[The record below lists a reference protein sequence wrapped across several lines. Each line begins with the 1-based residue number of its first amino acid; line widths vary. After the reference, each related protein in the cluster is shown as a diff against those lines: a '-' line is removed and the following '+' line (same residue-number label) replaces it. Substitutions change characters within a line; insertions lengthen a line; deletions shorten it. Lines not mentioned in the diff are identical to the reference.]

1 MNGISAQD
9 AARLGV
15 CSIPEGRGIFPN
27 LTVRENLW
35 AATGT
40 GAKLEDLEEKAYARF
55 PASGSAATSSRH
67 GSMSGG
73 EQQMLA
79 LSRALGTDP
88 AVLLLD
94 ELSMGLAPMIVSR
107 MYETVAE
114 LVEGGLSVLVAE
126 QFARAVLPIA
136 DTAALMLHG
145 RVVAGHRPPRS
156 KTGCPATTWEVDPI
170 MLTEERRQQFK
181 DDVANQKLKTDQS
194 RFDGVLRIVGIVA
207 MVAGV
212 VGVFIAY
219 NVSLAKDDMRDVGSL
234 QTLAVGFLAVT
245 VLGAALYLAAAVT
258 RVLRLWLLRQLVEQ
272 QAQSDQL
279 AEALKSR

>member
-1 MNGISAQD
+1 MPEPDASAGPAAAASPEPLLELRGVRAGYGAIEVLHGVDLALRPGSLLALLGPNGGGKSTTMRVCAGLHPPTGGDLLFAGRRVNGVSAQD

-15 CSIPEGRGIFPN
+15 CAIPEGRGIFPN

-40 GAKLEDLEEKAYARF
+40 GARLEDLEERAYARF
-55 PASGSAATSSRH
+55 SILGERRHQLAGSL
-67 GSMSGG
+67 SGG

-79 LSRALGTDP
+79 LSRALGSDP

-94 ELSMGLAPMIVSR
+94 ELSMGLAPMIVTR

-145 RVVAGHRPPRS
+145 RVVAAGPPAEIEDRLS
-156 KTGCPATTWEVDPI
+156 SD
-170 MLTEERRQQFK
+170 
-181 DDVANQKLKTDQS
+181 
-194 RFDGVLRIVGIVA
+194 
-207 MVAGV
+207 
-212 VGVFIAY
+212 Y
-219 NVSLAKDDMRDVGSL
+219 
-234 QTLAVGFLAVT
+234 
-245 VLGAALYLAAAVT
+245 LGG
-258 RVLRLWLLRQLVEQ
+258 
-272 QAQSDQL
+272 
-279 AEALKSR
+279 